1 MNTFRLA
8 WRNLTFKPLGTL
20 LSVLLFAL
28 SIGLISL
35 LLNLREQADKQFDN
49 NLAGVDLVVGAKGS
63 PLELVLNSMYHVGY
77 ATGNIKVQDV
87 RGFFSDR
94 NPVVRQAIPLSLGDN
109 YAGYRIVGTVPAILD
124 WYGAELATGELWDK
138 DFEAVVGA
146 EVAAVNG
153 LQPGD
158 RFRSNHGIIDEGE
171 GNIQHDDDFIV
182 TGILAESGTVM
193 DQIVLT
199 TNPTYWH
206 SHKHGTADN
215 DADHDHADHD
225 HADNDHDHDHAD
237 HDHGNDK
244 DDHHDHEQNHNSG
257 GTIPADPIDRL
268 LAAGPERE
276 ITSLLVRYKNA
287 SSFPALSFP
296 RNLNENTKL
305 LAANPAYEISEVRRQ
320 FDSGQ
325 RILSVL
331 VLAITIVSSLS
342 IFIALYSSL
351 RERRYELALLRT
363 FGSGR
368 GRLFALILLEGLLI
382 AVIGYLLGIL
392 LSHLIL
398 AFIAGNVSDDFRYSL
413 DAWRLQAEEG
423 WLLLVA
429 LAIAF
434 TAAVVPAVGAARTDI
449 GETLVGR

>member
-1 MNTFRLA
+1 MNIFRLA
-8 WRNLTFKPLGTL
+8 WRNLTYKPLGTL

-35 LLNLREQADKQFDN
+35 LLNLRAQADEQFDN

-77 ATGNIKVQDV
+77 ATGNIKVKDV

-94 NPVVRQAIPLSLGDN
+94 NPVVSDAIPLSLGDS
-109 YAGYRIVGTVPAILD
+109 YRGYRIVGTIPKLLD
-124 WYGAELATGELWDK
+124 WYKTELATGELWVK
-138 DFEAVVGA
+138 DYEAVIGA

-153 LQPGD
+153 LALGD
-158 RFRSNHGIIDEGE
+158 KFRSNHGIIDEGDE
-171 GNIQHDDDFIV
+171 NNMEHDDDYTV

-193 DQIVLT
+193 DQVVLT
-199 TNPTYWH
+199 TNETYWH
-206 SHKHGTADN
+206 SHDN
-215 DADHDHADHD
+215 HDGEEEDHTGHDHAEGEG
-225 HADNDHDHDHAD
+225 
-237 HDHGNDK
+237 HDHGHGEDR
-244 DDHHDHEQNHNSG
+244 S
-257 GTIPADPIDRL
+257 ADPVTRL

-287 SSFPALSFP
+287 SSFQALTFP
-296 RNLNENTKL
+296 RNLNENTAL

-325 RILSVL
+325 RILGIL

-342 IFIALYSSL
+342 IFIALFSSL
-351 RERRYELALLRT
+351 RERRYELALLRV

-368 GRLFALILLEGLLI
+368 SRLFALIILEGMLVAI
-382 AVIGYLLGIL
+382 IGYLLGLL

-398 AFIAGNVSDDFRYSL
+398 AFVASNVSDDFRYSL
-413 DAWRLQAEEG
+413 DAWRFLTAEG

-429 LAIAF
+429 LGIAF
-434 TAAVVPAVGAARTDI
+434 LAAVFPAIGAARTEI
-449 GETLVGR
+449 GETLLEG

>member
-1 MNTFRLA
+1 MNIFRLA

-35 LLNLREQADKQFDN
+35 LLNLREQADEQFDN

-77 ATGNIKVQDV
+77 ATGNIKVKDV
-87 RGFFSDR
+87 RGFFSER
-94 NPVVRQAIPLSLGDN
+94 NPVVSDAIPLSLGDS
-109 YAGYRIVGTVPAILD
+109 YRGYRIVGTIPKLLD
-124 WYGAELATGELWDK
+124 WYGTELASGELWANDY
-138 DFEAVVGA
+138 EAVIGA

-153 LQPGD
+153 LALGD
-158 RFRSNHGIIDEGE
+158 KFRSNHGIIDEGNDN
-171 GNIQHDDDFIV
+171 NIEHDDDYTV

-193 DQIVLT
+193 DQVVLT
-199 TNPTYWH
+199 TNETYWH
-206 SHKHGTADN
+206 SHGDHGEEGREEGRKGGREEGTVGHEG
-215 DADHDHADHD
+215 HDHAEG
-225 HADNDHDHDHAD
+225 DHDHDHAG
-237 HDHGNDK
+237 HDHAKEEDRY
-244 DDHHDHEQNHNSG
+244 
-257 GTIPADPIDRL
+257 ADPIARL

-287 SSFPALSFP
+287 SSFQALTFP
-296 RNLNENTKL
+296 RNLNENTAL

-325 RILSVL
+325 RILGIL

-351 RERRYELALLRT
+351 RERRYELALLRV

-368 GRLFALILLEGLLI
+368 SRLFALIILEGLLV
-382 AVIGYLLGIL
+382 AVIGYLLGLL

-398 AFIAGNVSDDFRYSL
+398 AFVAGNVSDDFRYSL
-413 DAWRLQAEEG
+413 DAWRFLAAEG

-429 LAIAF
+429 LGIAF
-434 TAAVVPAVGAARTDI
+434 LAAVFPAIGAARTEI
-449 GETLVGR
+449 GETLLKG